1 VKIGLAFFS
10 TDVSMSVVE
19 LAREA
24 EARGFHSIFI
34 PEHTHIPTSRKTP
47 APTGDPV
54 LAEEYKRSLDPY
66 VALGAAASVTTK
78 IRLGTGVSLVAQ
90 HHPISL
96 AKALATVDQLSNG
109 RLVFGIGYGWNR
121 EEMESHGVDFRGR
134 RALVR
139 EKVLAIEALWA
150 NEAAEFHGEKV
161 SFEPSWQWPK
171 PVQRPRPPV
180 LIGGAAG
187 PTLFAHVA
195 EYADGWLPIGGAG
208 LKTALPE
215 LFRAVEERGRDPRRL
230 EIVPLG
236 VFPDE
241 SKLDYYRALCCTE
254 VALRIPSKPRDEAM
268 PVLDSYARYV

>member
-1 VKIGLAFFS
+1 VKLGLAFFS
-10 TDVSMSVVE
+10 TDVSMDFVE

-24 EARGFHSIFI
+24 EARGFHSIYI
-34 PEHTHIPTSRKTP
+34 PEHTHIPTSRRTP
-47 APTGDPV
+47 APTGGE

-78 IRLGTGVSLVAQ
+78 LRLGTGVSLVAQ

-96 AKALATVDQLSNG
+96 AKSLATIDRLSNG

-121 EEMESHGVDFRGR
+121 EEMASHGVDFRQR

-150 NEAAEFHGEKV
+150 NEAAEFQGELV
-161 SFEPSWQWPK
+161 SFEASWQWPK

-187 PTLFAHVA
+187 PKLFAHVA
-195 EYADGWLPIGGAG
+195 EYADGWIPIGGAG
-208 LKTALPE
+208 LKAALPE
-215 LFRAVEERGRDPRRL
+215 LSRAVEARGRDPRAMQ
-230 EIVPLG
+230 IIPLG
-236 VFPDE
+236 VFPE
-241 SKLDYYRALCCTE
+241 EEKLAYYRQLGCTE
-254 VALRIPSKPRDEAM
+254 VALRVPSAPRDRVM
-268 PVLDSYARYV
+268 PVLDAYARYL

>member
-1 VKIGLAFFS
+1 VRIGLAFFS
-10 TDVSMSVVE
+10 TDVSMDLVE

-24 EARGFHSIFI
+24 EARGFHSIYI
-34 PEHTHIPTSRKTP
+34 PEHTHIPTSRRTP
-47 APTGDPV
+47 SPTGAAE

-66 VALGAAASVTTK
+66 VALGAAASITTK
-78 IRLGTGVSLVAQ
+78 LRLGTGVSLVAQ

-96 AKALATVDQLSNG
+96 AKALATIDRLSNG
-109 RLVFGIGYGWNR
+109 RLVVGIGYGWNR
-121 EEMESHGVDFRGR
+121 EEMASHGIDFRSR

-139 EKVLAIEALWA
+139 EKMLAIEALWA
-150 NEAAEFHGEKV
+150 NEAAEFRGEMV
-161 SFEPSWQWPK
+161 AFEPSWQWPK

-195 EYADGWLPIGGAG
+195 EYADGWIPIGGAG

-215 LFRAVEERGRDPRRL
+215 LFRAVEDRGRDPAGMQ
-230 EIVPLG
+230 IVPLG

-241 SKLDYYRALCCTE
+241 GKLDHYRALGCSE
-254 VALRIPSKPRDEAM
+254 VALRVPSAPRDRVM
-268 PVLDSYARYV
+268 PVLDGYARYL

>member
-1 VKIGLAFFS
+1 MKIGLAFFS
-10 TDVSMSVVE
+10 TDVSMNVVD

-24 EARGFHSIFI
+24 EARGFHSLYI
-34 PEHTHIPTSRKTP
+34 PEHTHIPTSRRTP
-47 APTGDPV
+47 PPTGDPV

-66 VALGAAASVTTK
+66 VALGAAASVTAK
-78 IRLGTGVSLVAQ
+78 LRLGTGVSLVAQ

-96 AKALATVDQLSNG
+96 AKALATVDHLSNG
-109 RLVFGIGYGWNR
+109 RFVFGIGYGWNR
-121 EEMESHGVDFRGR
+121 EEMASHGVDFRAR

-139 EKVLAIEALWA
+139 ERVLAIEALWA
-150 NEAAEFHGEKV
+150 NEAAEFRGETV
-161 SFEPSWQWPK
+161 SFEASWQWPK

-241 SKLDYYRALCCTE
+241 SKLEYYRALGCTE
-254 VALRIPSKPRDEAM
+254 VALRIPSKSRDEVM
-268 PVLDSYARYV
+268 PVLDGYARYV

>member
-1 VKIGLAFFS
+1 MKLGLAFFS
-10 TDVSMSVVE
+10 TDVSMDFVE

-24 EARGFHSIFI
+24 EARGFHSIYI
-34 PEHTHIPTSRKTP
+34 PEHTHIPTSRRTP
-47 APTGDPV
+47 APTGGE

-78 IRLGTGVSLVAQ
+78 LRLGTGVSLVAQ

-96 AKALATVDQLSNG
+96 AKSLATIDRLSNG

-121 EEMESHGVDFRGR
+121 EEMASHGVDFRQR

-150 NEAAEFHGEKV
+150 NEAAEFQGELV
-161 SFEPSWQWPK
+161 SFEASWQWPK

-187 PTLFAHVA
+187 PKLFAHVA
-195 EYADGWLPIGGAG
+195 EYADGWIPIGGAG
-208 LKTALPE
+208 LKAALPE
-215 LFRAVEERGRDPRRL
+215 LSRAVEARGRDPRAMQ
-230 EIVPLG
+230 IIPLG
-236 VFPDE
+236 VFPE
-241 SKLDYYRALCCTE
+241 EEKLAYYRQLGCTE
-254 VALRIPSKPRDEAM
+254 VALRVPSAPRDRVM
-268 PVLDSYARYV
+268 PVLDAYARYL